1 MAWACTGARPI
12 ASPVVSGSSRA
23 TTRRLCRMGVSL
35 ALGLTLYVAW
45 VNLKHDM
52 NLAEIRDPSKFNPP
66 AFRLLGRGVF

>member
-1 MAWACTGARPI
+1 MAWACTRASPI
-12 ASPVVSGSSRA
+12 ASPAVSNSS
-23 TTRRLCRMGVSL
+23 
-35 ALGLTLYVAW
+35 ALSLTLYFAW